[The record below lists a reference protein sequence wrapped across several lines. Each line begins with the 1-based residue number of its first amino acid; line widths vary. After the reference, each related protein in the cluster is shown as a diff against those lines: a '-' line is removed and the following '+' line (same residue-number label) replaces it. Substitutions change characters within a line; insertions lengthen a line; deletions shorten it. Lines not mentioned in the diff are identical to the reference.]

1 MVEKNKKYKTR
12 NVIIWVVS
20 LTIVVILISSL
31 LFIKQDQID
40 LGCHFIYDEEHH
52 CITAHQIG
60 LLFPFI
66 IKQQPERK
74 NIPPEVI
81 DYVYNDSFIL
91 VKQKPKIPLEQIYY
105 DSNDILYP
113 NSPNS
118 EYYWIIDK
126 RNGYVIGPLSYID
139 YCSKCKEY
147 EIEIDLNGL

>member
-81 DYVYNDSFIL
+81 DYVYRYVLLIHKFEWKPFHKSQSFGI
-91 VKQKPKIPLEQIYY
+91 
-105 DSNDILYP
+105 SR
-113 NSPNS
+113 SS
-118 EYYWIIDK
+118 EDFGC
-126 RNGYVIGPLSYID
+126 R
-139 YCSKCKEY
+139 
-147 EIEIDLNGL
+147 